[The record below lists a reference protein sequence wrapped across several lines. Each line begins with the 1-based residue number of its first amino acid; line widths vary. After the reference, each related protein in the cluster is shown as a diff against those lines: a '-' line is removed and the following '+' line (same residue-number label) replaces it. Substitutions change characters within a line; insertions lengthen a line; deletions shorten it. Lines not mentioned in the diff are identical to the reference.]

1 MPAWW
6 QVAARSAMLFDC
18 CAVPLALTRSEA
30 NLHRRLRMENL
41 VADTPRDAA
50 VSETS
55 KTMDFC
61 GHVTTAL
68 LELFSPQD

>member
-50 VSETS
+50 VSET
-55 KTMDFC
+55 
-61 GHVTTAL
+61 
-68 LELFSPQD
+68 